1 MMQREDTTTAPRV
14 PAEQSDPAE
23 SLNKLTAAVTNC
35 AALPK
40 AARLSMLAL
49 IETCRTAEERL
60 DQYREREFRVRRWDE
75 LFEVAQ
81 TRKIKGVL
89 KWVAVVVKHDG
100 KGFHRLIEGPNG
112 AARFG
117 VWILIVQVAAK
128 CATRGVLADE
138 DGPLSI
144 EDLSLKTGCPI
155 VSFLDALPTL
165 LSIGW
170 LEMVDADEWT
180 DDASGF
186 SLSAAEMAKLDADTA
201 QLLAEVEADG
211 ILSPEFMAQVEQ
223 DLRELEVDRP
233 DLDIEETET
242 NPEATGQANHSAG
255 SSGTSRKVTPVT
267 PDADDTRP
275 AEPDLIVPAELAR
288 LIDAWNSLPPNIAPT
303 VQPREHATLC
313 AAWRRIEDD
322 STADRV
328 RELLHDPD
336 ALIDD
341 VRESA
346 FLHGQPWFRLDWLL
360 KRPRDGPLWNV
371 EKLADGRYHD
381 GRTGDADST
390 LSALASL

>member
-1 MMQREDTTTAPRV
+1 MQREDTTTPPRV

-23 SLNKLTAAVTNC
+23 SLDELTAAVTNC

-40 AARLSMLAL
+40 VARLAMIAL
-49 IETCRTAEERL
+49 LDSCRTPDERL
-60 DQYREREFRVRRWDE
+60 DQYRGREFRVRRWDE

-89 KWVAVVVKHDG
+89 KWVAVLVKHDG
-100 KGFHRLIEGPNG
+100 KGFRRLIEGSNG

-144 EDLSLKTGCPI
+144 EDLALKTGCPI

-170 LEMVDADEWT
+170 LEMVDGDES
-180 DDASGF
+180 AEGVSGF
-186 SLSAAEMAKLDADTA
+186 PFSDDEMAKLNAETDR
-201 QLLAEVEADG
+201 LLAEVEADG

-223 DLRELEVDRP
+223 DLREVESDLPVERP
-233 DLDIEETET
+233 
-242 NPEATGQANHSAG
+242 AG
-255 SSGTSRKVTPVT
+255 GYRTSGEVTPVT

-303 VQPREHATLC
+303 VQAREHAALC

-322 STADRV
+322 STPVRV

-346 FLHGQPWFRLDWLL
+346 FLHGQSWFRLDWLL
-360 KRPRDGPLWNV
+360 KSPRDGPLWNV
-371 EKLADGRYHD
+371 EKLADGRYRN
-381 GRTGDADST
+381 GPAIEADST